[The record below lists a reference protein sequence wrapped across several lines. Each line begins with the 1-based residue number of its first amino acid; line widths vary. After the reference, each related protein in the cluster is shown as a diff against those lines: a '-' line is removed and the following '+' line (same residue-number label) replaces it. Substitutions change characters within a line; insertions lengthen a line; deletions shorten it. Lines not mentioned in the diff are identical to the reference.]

1 MNQKNGVILL
11 PLLLILIFPLIPL
24 LKYDIFLSWADWR
37 YAGSGGE
44 TGIPNL
50 YVLLLH
56 LLQNWV
62 KIPYDLRFLSPLLLS
77 LSAFIF
83 FLALRKNESE
93 EIAPYLSLLILPLI
107 PGFVDSGLIL
117 NPSTLALV
125 FFALGLLFLF
135 NIYGA
140 FCVALLLFFTD
151 VRVLFLF
158 FTYMVIGLG
167 RERWREKEVM
177 ILLFLL
183 LSLLLWKGLMDSSL
197 LALHVLPA
205 EKVVAHLGYVPSILA
220 SGGLLFS
227 CNRKM
232 KLLLLLS
239 FLLYV
244 FASLPASFVALP
256 VSYCAAQ
263 FLERV
268 LPQKKPLPSI
278 ALILLFWIALSAPFF
293 YVDRATPQAQDT
305 ESFLFAQKNTLQGN
319 IMTGWFYAPVSSFI
333 VGRDVV
339 GTDREGENV
348 YERQFYSNADLA
360 LLERLGARY
369 AYYGTHEA
377 YDYPSFDLGT
387 PLFDKMYSGK
397 GGLYDVNQEI
407 VYVLITI
414 DTERDL
420 PPFLNTYSGIERG
433 VPRLL
438 SLLGEYN
445 VRATFFVCGEII
457 EKYPSLVQTIAKN
470 HEVGLHGMYHEKFTN
485 LSDMDK
491 ERRVVQAMRVYEEVL
506 GKNPTSFRAPG
517 HSADT
522 ALVTILDKRGFLV
535 EASGSKL
542 KDYPYHPSYRDWN
555 VDGEMRILRVPVSH
569 VPQYF
574 YASML
579 WEQSWVEAFRKA
591 IASEEGRT
599 KVVVIG
605 MHSWEF
611 VSLEAPG
618 YETYTRVSGDYT
630 YNKLRELLEYL
641 KRKKARFIGISEL
654 VEIFPPFSKIC

>member
-1 MNQKNGVILL
+1 MNQKNAVALL

-24 LKYDIFLSWADWR
+24 LKYDIFLSWADWK
-37 YAGSGGE
+37 YAGSGSG
-44 TGIPNL
+44 TWIPNL
-50 YVLLLH
+50 YVLLISF
-56 LLQNWV
+56 LQDRV
-62 KIPYDLRFLSPLLLS
+62 EIPYDLRFLSPLLLS

-93 EIAPYLSLLILPLI
+93 EITPYLSLLILPLI
-107 PGFVDSGLIL
+107 PGFIDSGLVL

-125 FFALGLLFLF
+125 FFAFGLLFSF

-140 FCVALLLFFTD
+140 FCVTLLLFFTD
-151 VRVLFLF
+151 VRVLLLF
-158 FTYMVIGLG
+158 FTFMIIGLN
-167 RERWREKEVM
+167 REKMREKKIM

-183 LSLLLWKGLMDSSL
+183 FLLLLWKGLIDSSL
-197 LALHVLPA
+197 LTLNVLTA
-205 EKVVAHLGYVPSILA
+205 EKIVGNLGYVPSILA

-227 CNRKM
+227 CNRRM
-232 KLLLLLS
+232 KFLLLFS

-244 FASLPASFVALP
+244 FANLPASFVALP

-268 LPQKKPLPSI
+268 LPQKKAIPSI
-278 ALILLFWIALSAPFF
+278 TLILLFWIALSAPFF
-293 YVDRATPQAQDT
+293 YVDRVGPQAQDT

-333 VGRDVV
+333 VKRDAV
-339 GTDREGENV
+339 GTNREGKNI
-348 YERQFYSNADLA
+348 YEKQFYEKMDVS
-360 LLERLGARY
+360 LLDRLYVRY
-369 AYYGTHEA
+369 VYYGAHEA
-377 YDYPSFDLGT
+377 YDYPSQTFSSSFL
-387 PLFDKMYSGK
+387 DKIYAGK
-397 GGLYDVNQEI
+397 GGLYDMMPEKVF
-407 VYVLITI
+407 VVITI
-414 DTERDL
+414 DTEEDL
-420 PPFLNTYSGIERG
+420 PPVLATYRG
-433 VPRLL
+433 VEEGIPRIL
-438 SLLGEYN
+438 SLLEAYN
-445 VRATFFVCGEII
+445 ARATFFVSGDVIERYPHIVKEIS
-457 EKYPSLVQTIAKN
+457 KRN
-470 HEVGLHGMYHEKFTN
+470 EVGLHGMYHEKFTT
-485 LSDMDK
+485 LSDIDK
-491 ERRVVQAMRVYEEVL
+491 ERRVVQAMRVYEQVL

-522 ALVTILDKRGFLV
+522 SLVTILDKRGFLV

-542 KDYPYHPSYRDWN
+542 RDYPYHPSYSDWN

-591 IASEEGRT
+591 IVSEEGKT

-618 YETYTRVSGDYT
+618 YETYTRVTGDYT
-630 YNKLRELLEYL
+630 YDKLRELLDYL
-641 KRKKARFIGISEL
+641 REKNVRFIGISEL
-654 VEIFPPFSKIC
+654 VKIFPSFSRIC